1 MSKLVLLIEDD
12 VDDER
17 LTLRTLRKNNIDNE
31 VVVACDGQEAID
43 FLFKKGSFTGSD
55 AGLPALIL
63 LDLKLPKLSGL
74 EVLRKIREREETRH
88 IPVVVLT
95 ASSDP
100 SQIDEAYLAGANSFV
115 RKPDDTAGY
124 SEAILSISLYWLMLN
139 ENSRNGP

>member
-43 FLFKKGSFTGSD
+43 FLFKLGKFENSGHENPS
-55 AGLPALIL
+55 LIL

-74 EVLRKIREREETRH
+74 EVLRQIRARETTRF

-100 SQIDEAYLAGANSFV
+100 QQIDEAYQAGANSFV
-115 RKPDDTAGY
+115 RKPDDAAGY
-124 SEAILSISLYWLMLN
+124 SEAVLNISLYWLTLN
-139 ENSRNGP
+139 ECDPVRR